1 MAMIDAI
8 MEYKPRI
15 CWCWTPTRQ
24 GRRLWPRHGRQGWCG
39 VELVPFETTGVGKAV
54 RGGEGGVMRYVM
66 HAFLNV
72 DELFAMAAV
81 DGGVHA

>member
-1 MAMIDAI
+1 M
-8 MEYKPRI
+8 
-15 CWCWTPTRQ
+15 
-24 GRRLWPRHGRQGWCG
+24 
-39 VELVPFETTGVGKAV
+39 ELVPFETTGVGKAV